1 MRMNKI
7 NYQLALDKII
17 EENQKQQK
25 VPSLLMHSCCAPCS
39 SYCLTYLAQY
49 FRITIFYY
57 TGNRIQKKSQ
67 RTDPSDPIIKCE
79 ISDLFCRRN
88 L

>member
-1 MRMNKI
+1 MNKI

-57 TGNRIQKKSQ
+57 NPNISPESQ
-67 RTDPSDPIIKCE
+67 RTDPSDPIIRCE

>member
-49 FRITIFYY
+49 FRITIFI
-57 TGNRIQKKSQ
+57 TTRIFHRKQNIKKESKNRSV
-67 RTDPSDPIIKCE
+67 
-79 ISDLFCRRN
+79 
-88 L
+88 

>member
-57 TGNRIQKKSQ
+57 NPNIR
-67 RTDPSDPIIKCE
+67 CE